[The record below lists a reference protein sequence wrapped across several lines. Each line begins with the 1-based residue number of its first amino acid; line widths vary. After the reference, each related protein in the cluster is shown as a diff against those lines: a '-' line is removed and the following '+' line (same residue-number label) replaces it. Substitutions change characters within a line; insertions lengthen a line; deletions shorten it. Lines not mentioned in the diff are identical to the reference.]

1 MQKPHRTI
9 RTFNR
14 IGDPSSKYGYD
25 RTGEQFERDIR
36 ANMERAEKLW
46 SDFVGFMQAQEVDP
60 VEFRALFAR
69 YYEEFIEPEHRRR

>member
-1 MQKPHRTI
+1 MQKPHRAI

-36 ANMERAEKLW
+36 ANKERAEVLW
-46 SDFVGFMQAQEVDP
+46 NDFLGFMKSHEVDP
-60 VEFRALFAR
+60 VDFRLLFAR
-69 YYEEFIEPEHRRR
+69 YYEEFLEERK